1 MIQYT
6 CDCCQRLINAEDEV
20 RYVVR
25 MEIYAAF
32 DAGGEELD
40 CDRDHLQEIE
50 DILESLEDLEDADI
64 GADVFQQV
72 RYDLCGD
79 CRKKFLVNP
88 LGRVASRKV
97 GFSNN

>member
-6 CDCCQRLINAEDEV
+6 CDCCQRLINPEEEV

-32 DAGGEELD
+32 DAAEDVD

-50 DILESLEDLEDADI
+50 DILESLSDLEDSDI

-72 RYDLCGD
+72 RYDLCSD
-79 CRKKFLVNP
+79 CRKKFLSNP
-88 LGRVASRKV
+88 LGRVTSRKV